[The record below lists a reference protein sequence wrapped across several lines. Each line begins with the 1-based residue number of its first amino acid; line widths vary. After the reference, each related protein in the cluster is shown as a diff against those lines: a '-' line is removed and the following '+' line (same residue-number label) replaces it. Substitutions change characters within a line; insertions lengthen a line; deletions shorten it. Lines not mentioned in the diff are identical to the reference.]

1 MKRIITTISAALLLM
16 TASLTAKAQVD
27 PAMFETVMDLVSDDQ
42 SNSIVRIQEDIAKAD
57 KLIVNA
63 DAEDN
68 KNAKF
73 LNSQKKGKQK
83 KGEKKAAPA
92 KDVRIKASK
101 LYEKSYGS
109 LIEIYKTII
118 EDGTFEFQ
126 ADKSAAEDYLAEAE
140 QTLKDGSDKLA
151 PYSKMNTKTLETTN
165 YNKLKSDMS
174 ACKQKFQNAGAQAYE
189 AVKLLAQQADKKQK
203 EDAAEQSFWNNCVNT
218 NTIDSYNRYL
228 SKYPSGRYVNDA
240 RRRIA
245 NLQQMA
251 MVKKPTS
258 DDVNEGLCYRIQILA
273 DTKPWSARKLQRLYR
288 GGLKIDERQSDGYY
302 KYWVGCYRTYNE
314 AQAAE
319 QSMKLKES
327 FIVCFNNGSQIHVS
341 EAQEIESQYGD

>member
-1 MKRIITTISAALLLM
+1 MKRIITTISAAMLLM

-151 PYSKMNTKTLETTN
+151 PYSKMTTKTLETTN
-165 YNKLKSDMS
+165 YSKLKSDMS

-189 AVKLLAQQADKKQK
+189 AVKLLAQQADKKQQ
-203 EDAAEQSFWNNCVNT
+203 EDAAEQSFWNNSVNT
-218 NTIDSYNRYL
+218 NTIDSYNRYI

-273 DTKPWSARKLQRLYR
+273 DSKPWTARKLQRLYR
-288 GGLKIDERQSDGYY
+288 GNLKIDERQSDGYY
-302 KYWVGCYRTYNE
+302 KYWVGCYRTYAE

-327 FIVCFNNGSQIHVS
+327 FIVCFNNGTQIHVS